1 MADYDDT
8 DKGAAF
14 APYPTQSLILSG
26 KVNNDGLED
35 RIVLIKDE
43 TKNGTKL
50 VRIYK
55 EIGVLFPNDK
65 AESENAPAYTGTISN
80 YHGER
85 RLAAWR
91 REKDGKAYMTLAV
104 SDKRNGDHTVSS
116 DTSDPLRDDSIPF

>member
-43 TKNGTKL
+43 TKSGTKL

-80 YHGER
+80 CYGDER

-104 SDKRNGDHTVSS
+104 SDKRSS
-116 DTSDPLRDDSIPF
+116 DTSDPLHGDSIPF